1 MDSET
6 KKRPNFPKFVM
17 DLNIKEEPFGIR
29 SIRLEKQKE
38 GKAKGFWKGI
48 TSTEAQEFS
57 FTVGIT
63 STDSNSTS
71 AQSAMKLNSS
81 LESGWNESGTL
92 EAGGSF
98 MGIGAKVSGTIGH
111 ESSEKKEESREN

>member
-1 MDSET
+1 MKEDPNYTDYVMDVNIYEST
-6 KKRPNFPKFVM
+6 KKS
-17 DLNIKEEPFGIR
+17 GIR

-71 AQSAMKLNSS
+71 QQSAQKLNES
-81 LESGWNESGTL
+81 LESGWNESGT
-92 EAGGSF
+92 AGVSASF
-98 MGIGAKVSGTIGH
+98 MGIGANVSGTIGH
-111 ESSEKKEESREN
+111 ESSERTEKSRES